1 MIRGHVPLR
10 TCVTCN
16 TSADRRDLV
25 RLVRTRYGSV
35 EVDETNRMPGRGA
48 YLCRRQICW
57 GSALKKNRLEHKLRG
72 RLSTEDWVTL
82 KNFAQHV
89 T

>member
-10 TCVTCN
+10 TCVVCN
-16 TSADRRDLV
+16 TNTDRRDLI
-25 RLVRTRYGSV
+25 RLVRIRDGSV
-35 EVDETNRMPGRGA
+35 EIDNTNKMPGRGA

-72 RLSTEDWVTL
+72 RLSTENWLAL

>member
-1 MIRGHVPLR
+1 MR
-10 TCVTCN
+10 TCVACN
-16 TSADRRDLV
+16 TNTDKRDLV

-35 EVDETNRMPGRGA
+35 EVDETNKMPGRGA

-57 GSALKKNRLEHKLRG
+57 GSALKKNRVEHKLRG

-82 KNFAQHV
+82 KNFALYV